1 MGKKEKSVI
10 KAAFAASLPVLMG
23 YVSMGIAWG
32 VLFSQIEGTN
42 ALSAGLTSA
51 FTISGSM
58 QFAAIEMLKNAATYS
73 LAMTALLAFMINIRY
88 SAYGLPFIELF
99 KTYPWYQR
107 WYLILCLTDETYA
120 LQLQCPYSG
129 DEQRRY
135 LLLVGALDQLY
146 WVIGGMIGVSAGQ
159 MIKFDTSGIDF
170 SMAALFIV
178 ILVDQLRDVKN
189 RIPAVIGGV
198 ITTLVLAVFAMVLP
212 GHINKMLLVALAL
225 IVAILIF
232 LRRNLEER
240 K

>member
-1 MGKKEKSVI
+1 MVNQKVLR
-10 KAAFAASLPVLMG
+10 AAFVASLPVLMG

-42 ALSAGLTSA
+42 ALYAGFTSA

-58 QFAAIEMLKNAATYS
+58 QFAAIEMLKNAAAYS

-120 LQLQCPYSG
+120 LQLQCPYRG
-129 DEQRRY
+129 DEQRHY

-146 WVIGGMIGVSAGQ
+146 WVIGGVIGVSAGRL
-159 MIKFDTSGIDF
+159 ITFDTRGIDF
-170 SMAALFIV
+170 SMVALFIV
-178 ILVDQLRDVKN
+178 ILVDQLREAKN
-189 RIPAVIGGV
+189 RIPAVIGGG
-198 ITTLVLAVFAMVLP
+198 ITVVVLGLFAWLLP
-212 GHINKMLLVALAL
+212 DHADKVLLVALAL
-225 IVAILIF
+225 IVAVLIL
-232 LRRNLEER
+232 LRRRLEVA